1 MPALVERLGV
11 ASIVEDDVLFCK
23 TEGAE
28 LVPGSEYVDST
39 EVWPL

>member
-1 MPALVERLGV
+1 MPALREQLPALVERLGV

-28 LVPGSEYVDST
+28 LVPGPVG
-39 EVWPL
+39 WH